1 VAFVVVYDANV
12 LYPALLRN
20 ILILVAQRGIVQ
32 AKWTSQILDKA
43 FSNLQKNRTD
53 LDTEKLDRT
62 RALVERSIR
71 DANVTD
77 YEELIGLIKLP
88 DPNDRHVL
96 AAAIKSHAQVI
107 VTFNQKDFP
116 PEVLS
121 KY

>member
-1 VAFVVVYDANV
+1 MAFVVVYDANV

-32 AKWTSQILDKA
+32 AKWTSQILDEA